1 MKRLFLLLTL
11 LLLCA
16 GCAARSGNMP
26 AASGTPTQTAPAPF
40 VTGTAQTETEPVET
54 GVPPGELCAEPEA
67 PVEGNICALYA
78 LTSSEDFDGALQ
90 WSYRFDGL
98 SAIDYDAYDAPV
110 RFDGDRSLWMTYD
123 RDGSFDNCIV
133 GRCISTQAEW
143 DWFDR
148 VLLSAEY
155 EADPEG
161 SIAIGTPVFILR
173 QGSEC
178 GERTSRIPSGSTG
191 HIDDE
196 LYRYY
201 VSPDGSV
208 LRCDANGREP
218 ERIVTPLEPE
228 AVARLYLLYD
238 TYYRT
243 SPVCYP
249 CRYYPEEYESCKV
262 HLLVRRDG
270 EEISVP
276 REQWDAFLAMV
287 TVEKDKEYPDDLPCF
302 GVRTRLF
309 DPEDYPSPE
318 LLRFTFYT
326 EDYDPNSESWQ
337 RNWFS
342 LREDG
347 RLILELPG
355 SGGWLQGL
363 ARWTVY
369 SPVRFVSKAVFDP
382 EAITRLVFGE

>member
-1 MKRLFLLLTL
+1 M
-11 LLLCA
+11 
-16 GCAARSGNMP
+16 
-26 AASGTPTQTAPAPF
+26 
-40 VTGTAQTETEPVET
+40 
-54 GVPPGELCAEPEA
+54 
-67 PVEGNICALYA
+67 
-78 LTSSEDFDGALQ
+78 
-90 WSYRFDGL
+90 
-98 SAIDYDAYDAPV
+98 
-110 RFDGDRSLWMTYD
+110 
-123 RDGSFDNCIV
+123 
-133 GRCISTQAEW
+133 
-143 DWFDR
+143 
-148 VLLSAEY
+148 
-155 EADPEG
+155 
-161 SIAIGTPVFILR
+161 
-173 QGSEC
+173 
-178 GERTSRIPSGSTG
+178 
-191 HIDDE
+191 
-196 LYRYY
+196 
-201 VSPDGSV
+201 

-287 TVEKDKEYPDDLPCF
+287 SVEKDKEYPDDLPCF

-355 SGGWLQGL
+355 SGGRLQGL